1 MGARRFA
8 TASSPRASAIARA
21 VLPVTHPP
29 QVNPTIMVRMPIPSH
44 DQNTTVFVGRDAAH
58 LSLNVGGRFD
68 WSIVVL
74 LGAE

>member
-1 MGARRFA
+1 
-8 TASSPRASAIARA
+8 
-21 VLPVTHPP
+21 
-29 QVNPTIMVRMPIPSH
+29 MPIPSH